1 MVGFHLRLQPPGR
14 PLPLAS
20 SSSSVGLRNLFFYWN
35 LFGPLVSC
43 FVQLGTVK
51 VGGQRFTVADP
62 GEPQQVLL
70 K

>member
-1 MVGFHLRLQPPGR
+1 MGFHLQPPGR

-20 SSSSVGLRNLFFYWN
+20 SSVWFAQSFLFTGIYSELWSVAFRERG
-35 LFGPLVSC
+35 
-43 FVQLGTVK
+43 QLGTVK

-62 GEPQQVLL
+62 GEPHQVSL